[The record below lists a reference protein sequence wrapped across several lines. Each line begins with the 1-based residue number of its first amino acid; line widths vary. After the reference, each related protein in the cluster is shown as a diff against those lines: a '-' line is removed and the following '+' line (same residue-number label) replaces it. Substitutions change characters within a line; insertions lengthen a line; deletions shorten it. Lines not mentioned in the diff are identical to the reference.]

1 MKFLSG
7 FAKHYETKDGAQDPA
22 LVTRYYRNNYKIAKE
37 AVLKVA
43 KNHGF
48 QIRHEDDERKEHLLT
63 GNAGEII
70 ISMVNV
76 TPIETAI
83 DFTINTTGA
92 LSFGQGKK
100 IITALY
106 EGLNKELTTIKK

>member
-7 FAKHYETKDGAQDPA
+7 FAKHYETKDSAQDPE
-22 LVTRYYRNNYKIAKE
+22 LVTRYYRNNYRVTKE
-37 AVLKVA
+37 AVLAKA
-43 KNHGF
+43 KNLGF
-48 QIRHEDDERKEHLLT
+48 QLRHEDDERKEHLLVS
-63 GNAGEII
+63 NSGEII

-76 TPIETAI
+76 TPIETAV

-106 EGLNKELTTIKK
+106 NELNKELTAIKK